1 MRARTL
7 LRRTADRTGQVWIL
21 MAISVTTLVLVLAL
35 VIDAGIVYTKRAALV
50 KAVDAA
56 ALAGIRNYGQ
66 GVPQAQQLALGVFT
80 ANYKQNGLDAQAPS
94 ATATF
99 SLDNGNPVLDV
110 AGKSFVKPVFSLVL
124 GLNQIELNSRAQA
137 KRAKLVLALALD
149 RSKSMQD
156 NGGCQQLPPAAKT
169 FIDYFDDSFDLAS
182 LTTYAS
188 HSRVDVPVQQPFKTL
203 IKNAIPTICA
213 TQYLGYT
220 FIEGGLKDAHAQ
232 NQLGAGGSGSN
243 FVKIIVLFTDG
254 RANTFQDTFNCPP
267 SVLRNLSGTD
277 FGDQALLIN
286 PQNGQDLCYWGP
298 GQPNL
303 PCCPG
308 LTHFTPILGGPPQ
321 AAYGTGCGARLR
333 QEAKDRALQVTRSA
347 RAAGNVIH
355 VIGLGQEG
363 IDLDGDFLAQLAN
376 VDGVDDPP
384 WPEAP
389 QPQGLYIDVPD
400 ASWLRAAFKEIA
412 KQIIA
417 SR

>member
-1 MRARTL
+1 MRARTFDRPVPARAGHAMDL
-7 LRRTADRTGQVWIL
+7 VAITITALTLIL
-21 MAISVTTLVLVLAL
+21 VS
-35 VIDAGIVYTKRAALV
+35 GS
-50 KAVDAA
+50 
-56 ALAGIRNYGQ
+56 
-66 GVPQAQQLALGVFT
+66 GVP
-80 ANYKQNGLDAQAPS
+80 
-94 ATATF
+94 
-99 SLDNGNPVLDV
+99 NPKTVE
-110 AGKSFVKPVFSLVL
+110 ASPEARSRPARIVL
-124 GLNQIELNSRAQA
+124 G
-137 KRAKLVLALALD
+137 LALD
-149 RSKSMQD
+149 RSGSMQT
-156 NGGCQQLPPAAKT
+156 NGGCQQLPPAAKA
-169 FIDYFDDSFDLAS
+169 FIDYFDEDSDFAS
-182 LTTYAS
+182 LTTFAS
-188 HSRVDVPVQQPFKTL
+188 HSRVDVPVQAPFKTL
-203 IKNAIPTICA
+203 IKDAIPAICA
-213 TQYLGYT
+213 TQFTGYT
-220 FIEGGLKDAHAQ
+220 FIEGGLRHAFEE
-232 NQLGAGGSGSN
+232 NESLVPGHAPGALK
-243 FVKIIVLFTDG
+243 VIVLFTDG
-254 RANTFQDTFNCPP
+254 RANTFQDTFTCPP
-267 SVLRNLSGTD
+267 ALLRNISGTD
-277 FGDQALLIN
+277 FGDQALLIS
-286 PQNGQDLCYWGP
+286 PVTGQDLCYWGP